1 MELNAMQPSMNSQV
15 SPQTTAV
22 INIFHSLEDKNLSK
36 DVKDLMLVDMQP
48 EKK

>member
-1 MELNAMQPSMNSQV
+1 MQPSMNSQV

-22 INIFHSLEDKNLSK
+22 INLFHSLEDKNLIK
-36 DVKDLMLVDMQP
+36 DVNDLMTVDMPP